1 MPQCKAF
8 GCFNERSKIK
18 KSFFNFPRPDC
29 SVQARNTCQA
39 WLLNLKNASLPR
51 KIDDYVWKRA
61 DLVCEDHFAPD
72 SFDRING
79 TFASELAKSLN
90 YRQKKRLKPDAV
102 PTIVNTSCVDKT
114 TGLAVRRR
122 QRPLSE
128 AASVSA
134 TAVCR
139 RVKRK
144 VLIKAKVRK
153 SAVSHTVTVCSC
165 KRRLPFLFCFVSYQ
179 CSVFIIKIL
188 FFVCYV
194 S

>member
-90 YRQKKRLKPDAV
+90 YRQKKRLKPGAV
-102 PTIVNTSCVDKT
+102 PTIVNTSCVDRT

-122 QRPLSE
+122 QRPHSE
-128 AASVSA
+128 EASVSA
-134 TAVCR
+134 ATAVSR
-139 RVKRK
+139 RTKRK

-153 SAVSHTVTVCSC
+153 FTFSHAQCVLVEVAS
-165 KRRLPFLFCFVSYQ
+165 PPPSLFWGVGGYN
-179 CSVFIIKIL
+179 
-188 FFVCYV
+188 
-194 S
+194 

>member
-18 KSFFNFPRPDC
+18 KRFFNFPRPDC
-29 SVQARNTCQA
+29 SVQVRNTCQA
-39 WLLNLKNASLPR
+39 WLLNLRNASLPR

-72 SFDRING
+72 SFNRINNG
-79 TFASELAKSLN
+79 TLASELAKSLN
-90 YRQKKRLKPDAV
+90 YRLKKRLKPDAV
-102 PTIVNTSCVDKT
+102 PTIVSTSCVDKT

-134 TAVCR
+134 ETAVSR
-139 RVKRK
+139 RAKRK

-153 SAVSHTVTVCSC
+153 FAVSH
-165 KRRLPFLFCFVSYQ
+165 RQ
-179 CSVFIIKIL
+179 CVLVEVASPPPLV
-188 FFVCYV
+188 
-194 S
+194 